1 MLPWGMSER
10 RGLKAARVLWITS
23 MVVLTVIG
31 LAGLPEDWRR
41 WMNEWLP
48 ALLPILLHPATTIS
62 AAVMVWWGAY
72 NYGFNRALQGARR
85 TPWSRVT
92 VKRLL
97 DQPENGKRN
106 EKKALMNWLV
116 ENRHLLTSRYHGH
129 ADRQEITRALNRVSV
144 VFAGSPEVT
153 ELARQWTRKPGH
165 DSVFFPLI
173 IKAMSNVTGSP
184 VDVEALDTA
193 FIPNRPA
200 EETCKVRYKHGEFGA
215 WREQQL
221 PLQSGLVHRMDFD
234 DAGRRNVIEVD
245 AAYRLVFLDHDDL
258 WAEQDAGTVRRYS
271 SGPFAEGHGLK
282 VVPVQ
287 IEEAALAQ
295 ER

>member
-1 MLPWGMSER
+1 MLPWGMSKR
-10 RGLKAARVLWITS
+10 QVLKGAKVLWITS

-48 ALLPILLHPATTIS
+48 ALLPIVLHPVTAIS

-72 NYGFNRALQGARR
+72 NYGVNRALRGVRR
-85 TPWSRVT
+85 TTLSDTTGRQ
-92 VKRLL
+92 L
-97 DQPENGKRN
+97 DQPRNGKRA
-106 EKKALMNWLV
+106 ERIALMNWLV
-116 ENRHLLTSRYHGH
+116 ENRHLLTSRYDGH

-144 VFAGSPEVT
+144 VFGDSPEVT

-173 IKAMSNVTGSP
+173 IKAMSNVTGSS

-193 FIPNRPA
+193 FVPNRPA
-200 EETCKVRYKHGEFGA
+200 RETGTVRYKHGESGA

-221 PLQSGLVHRMDFD
+221 PLQSGLVHRLSFD
-234 DAGRRNVIEVD
+234 DAGRKNVIEVD
-245 AAYRLVFLDHDDL
+245 IAYRLMFLDHEDQ
-258 WAEQDAGTVRRYS
+258 WVEQDAGTVRRYT
-271 SGPFAEGHGLK
+271 SGPFAEGYGLK

-287 IEEAALAQ
+287 IEEATI
-295 ER
+295 ES